1 MIPDNFLLKLT
12 TVTRTMPIT
21 TSIILKKTNL
31 QEMFAALQNLGST
44 HQHGDMSIMPTS
56 MHFAGYLAFM
66 LPLYSFLEQATPRF
80 R

>member
-1 MIPDNFLLKLT
+1 
-12 TVTRTMPIT
+12 
-21 TSIILKKTNL
+21 
-31 QEMFAALQNLGST
+31 MFAALQNLGST